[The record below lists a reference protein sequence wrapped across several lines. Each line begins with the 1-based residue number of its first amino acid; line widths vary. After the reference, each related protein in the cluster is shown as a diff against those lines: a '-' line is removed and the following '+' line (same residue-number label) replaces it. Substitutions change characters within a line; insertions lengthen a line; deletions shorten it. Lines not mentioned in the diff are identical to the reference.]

1 MKQKYYHGCRDA
13 DTHVALP
20 LDNGLKK
27 GTYLLMYSAEFTE
40 EYIER
45 KLVVTVYS
53 NQNVNL

>member
-1 MKQKYYHGCRDA
+1 MKQKYFHGCRDA

-20 LDNGLKK
+20 FDNGLKK
-27 GTYLLMYSAEFTE
+27 GTYVLMYSAEFTE